1 MVAQIVAEQL
11 LQMAIDKSVSEKLG
25 VLTRDYA
32 DFTRGLSE
40 EEKKEASL
48 LIIKMMMRATDS
60 FFTKMEIRI
69 SSKSVKS
76 G

>member
-25 VLTRDYA
+25 VLTRDYT

>member
-25 VLTRDYA
+25 VLTRDYV